1 MHFPPDRPLVTVALV
16 LSTSPHTRWYLS
28 FMTVTLGLSPVP
40 LLPVSSSPEG
50 LTALPLSLALF
61 GSLWNTRLAHKPPS
75 SYK

>member
-1 MHFPPDRPLVTVALV
+1 
-16 LSTSPHTRWYLS
+16 
-28 FMTVTLGLSPVP
+28 MTVTLGLSPVP